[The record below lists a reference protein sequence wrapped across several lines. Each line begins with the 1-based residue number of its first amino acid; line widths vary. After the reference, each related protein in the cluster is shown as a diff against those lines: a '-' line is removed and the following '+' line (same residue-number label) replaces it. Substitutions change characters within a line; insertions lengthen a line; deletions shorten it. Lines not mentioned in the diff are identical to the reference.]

1 MQRTWQNAILLTLFG
16 AAIATA
22 CVVGE
27 DTDGTGD
34 EDGGSGGFGGS
45 SKGGSTAKGGGTAK
59 GGSTGKGGGTSAG
72 GDTGT
77 AGDTGTNGGAPGDAP
92 TCDTANTGGQ
102 GGDMVTGTPY
112 PNCDP
117 TDPNDECQTCI
128 QEKCE
133 TECMNCNAF
142 EPNNVCGYGGPAN
155 YVNAGGEF
163 LCWQECM
170 NEKVDIGAGGA
181 GGGSGLPD
189 ASDLTMSEDCLADC
203 ATPACDGLPGDE
215 TNAITTC
222 VFEQC
227 GDGIC
232 IY

>member
-27 DTDGTGD
+27 DTDGPD
-34 EDGGSGGFGGS
+34 DDDGGSGGFGGT

-59 GGSTGKGGGTSAG
+59 GGSSGSTGTG

-77 AGDTGTNGGAPGDAP
+77 AGDTGTNGGAPAVSAMCDA
-92 TCDTANTGGQ
+92 ANAGGA
-102 GGDMVTGTPY
+102 GGEMVTGNPY
-112 PNCDP
+112 PDCDP

-128 QEKCE
+128 QMQCE

-142 EPNNVCGYGGPAN
+142 DPYNVCGYGGPAE
-155 YVNAGGEF
+155 YAGDGGGEF

-170 NEKVDIGAGGA
+170 NEKVDIGAGG
-181 GGGSGLPD
+181 GGGSSGLPD
-189 ASDLTMSEDCLADC
+189 ASDLTMFQDCLDEC

-215 TNAITTC
+215 TNALTSC